1 MPILYVETNFL
12 MSIAKGQDLEADQ
25 LLRNSLSS
33 LKIFIPD
40 ICYVEAMNTYK
51 ILRKDRLQFKKEMDK
66 QINESMRDQTSAHA
80 KSFLEHLQQA
90 SIENTSLL
98 GDVQDR
104 LSITINWLLTNAELI
119 SLNSTVIQEI
129 ANQSLIKEET
139 LPIKND
145 IMDNLILQC
154 ILGHANLHPAE
165 EKVFLS
171 GNNKDFGKPEV
182 QEALRNAGINKYFA
196 NTQSFLEWLKSQS
209 I

>member
-25 LLRNSLSS
+25 LLRNSLAS
-33 LKIFIPD
+33 LHIVIPD
-40 ICYVEAMNTYK
+40 ICYIEAIKTYK
-51 ILRKDRLQFKKEMDK
+51 ILRKDRLQFETEMKK
-66 QINESMRDQTSAHA
+66 QINESSRDKTSTHA
-80 KSFLEHLQQA
+80 KSFLGHLEQA
-90 SIENTSLL
+90 YIENALL
-98 GDVQDR
+98 LNDIQGR
-104 LSITINWLLTNAELI
+104 LSETINCLLTNAELI
-119 SLNSTVIQEI
+119 NLNSIIIQEI
-129 ANQSLIKEET
+129 ANQTLIEEI

-154 ILGHANLHPAE
+154 ILSHANLHPAE

-182 QEALRNAGINKYFA
+182 QEALRNAGINKYFT
-196 NTQSFLEWLKSQS
+196 NTQNFLEWLKSQS